1 MAIYDVDAI
10 NEQELAAERD
20 DILDNMLE
28 ACDQMLSALGESG
41 GAHQKYAKLL
51 AEKDKALKKK
61 IDDANYVGSGSKAH
75 EKLINKYK
83 AQRDELAEKAEKY
96 VDGGMSNAYAST
108 AVELKN
114 KIDKKDPNRAK
125 TYGSYDDEA
134 GYRYAKNNFKRDFG
148 GPGGED
154 PMVEKA
160 KRQEE
165 IRKKRAIKETC
176 LTILSVLD
184 EI

>member
-10 NEQELAAERD
+10 NEQEMAVNSE

-28 ACDQMLSALGESG
+28 ACDRMLSVLGESG
-41 GAHQKYAKLL
+41 GAHQKYVNLL
-51 AEKDKALKKK
+51 AEKDKAIQKK
-61 IDDANYVGSGSKAH
+61 IDAANYAGSGSDAH
-75 EKLINKYK
+75 KRLINKYND
-83 AQRDELAEKAEKY
+83 QRRILADNAAKY
-96 VDGGMSNAYAST
+96 VDGGLSQSNVST
-108 AVELKN
+108 AVAIKN
-114 KIDKKDPNRAK
+114 RLEKTDPRRAK
-125 TYGSYDDEA
+125 GNEPW
-134 GYRYAKNNFKRDFG
+134 YRSAKDNFKNDFG

-154 PMVEKA
+154 PMVEKV

>member
-10 NEQELAAERD
+10 NEQEMAVNSE

-28 ACDQMLSALGESG
+28 ACDQMLAALGESG
-41 GAHQKYAKLL
+41 GAHQKYAKML
-51 AEKDKALKKK
+51 AEKDKAIQKK
-61 IDDANYVGSGSKAH
+61 IEDANYAGSGSYAH
-75 EKLINKYK
+75 KRLIDKYK
-83 AQRDELAEKAEKY
+83 SQRHDLAKKAAKY
-96 VDGGMSNAYAST
+96 VDGGLSNSYAANAVERKNEIDKTDPYRARVYAS
-108 AVELKN
+108 N
-114 KIDKKDPNRAK
+114 
-125 TYGSYDDEA
+125 DES
-134 GYRYAKNNFKRDFG
+134 GYKYAKNNFKKDFG

-154 PMVEKA
+154 PMAEKV
-160 KRQEE
+160 KRQEQ

>member
-10 NEQELAAERD
+10 NEQELAASSE

-28 ACDQMLSALGESG
+28 ACDQMLSVLGESG

-61 IDDANYVGSGSKAH
+61 IDDANYVGSGSYTH
-75 EKLINKYK
+75 RRLINKYND
-83 AQRDELAEKAEKY
+83 QRDYLADKATKY
-96 VDGGMSNAYAST
+96 VTGLRSGKYASD
-108 AVELKN
+108 AVERKN
-114 KIDKKDPNRAK
+114 EIDKTDPSTARI
-125 TYGSYDDEA
+125 YGRGDES
-134 GYRYAKNNFKRDFG
+134 GYKYAKNNFKKDFG

-154 PMVEKA
+154 PMAEKV